1 MKNPPFLTECNILRD
16 AKKMARDVHNQLLN
30 IIRDYGKMDQ
40 TEAETYVIGLE
51 NSFRYQKDVWS

>member
-1 MKNPPFLTECNILRD
+1 MKHPNRD
-16 AKKMARDVHNQLLN
+16 AKKMARDVHKQLLD
-30 IIRDYGKMDQ
+30 IIQDYGKMDK